1 MIGILVAASKE
12 WKVVLEHFNIG
23 KVEKYLYGEYFKTFI
38 NNKEVTFFKTGTRK
52 TNASASTQYI
62 IDHYN
67 IDKVIV
73 IGTCAG
79 VDASNKLL
87 DVIIPNK
94 VLQSDVTFM
103 ERGEA
108 PKEDFIVELREIKG
122 YKNGLLASSDK
133 PLVDKEISDMLYKN
147 GVSIVDMEGA
157 PIAYVCKINNI
168 PCTIIKGISDFPG
181 KYIHFCDEQF
191 EEYINNLPIVINKIL
206 NDYID
211 KFI

>member
-12 WKVVLEHFNIG
+12 WKVVLEHFNID
-23 KVEKYLYGEYFKTFI
+23 KVDKYLYGEYFKTFI
-38 NNKEVTFFKTGTRK
+38 NNKEAIFFKTGTRK
-52 TNASASTQYI
+52 TNASAATQYI

-67 IDKVIV
+67 VDKIIV

-79 VDASNKLL
+79 VDTSNKLL
-87 DVIIPNK
+87 DIIIPNK

-108 PKEDFIVELREIKG
+108 PKEDFIIELREIKG
-122 YKNGLLASSDK
+122 YKGVLASSDK
-133 PLVDKEISDMLYKN
+133 PLVDKEISDMLYKT
-147 GVSIVDMEGA
+147 GVNIVDMEGA

-168 PCTIIKGISDFPG
+168 SCTIIKGISDFPG
-181 KYIHFCDEQF
+181 KYSHFCDEQF
-191 EEYINNLPIVINKIL
+191 EEYIKNIPIVINKIL
-206 NDYID
+206 NEYID